1 MTESVNGETHI
12 TYFYRAHI
20 WENELIEL
28 LLSSGLERYLENFF
42 VVKPK
47 SREPKEEGEAETN
60 VYGMIDW
67 MCEHTDILSLFTV
80 EQKQLQHT
88 YYIGE
93 IKLQTQVDSGRD
105 WFDIKCTAVFGQ
117 FLIPFSRLY
126 HHILHGIRE
135 YVLPNGQVA
144 ILPEEWFARYYELIL
159 FGKREGETI
168 RLAHYYQ
175 QLVAHIIDS
184 DVDLTFQNQ
193 TISLLPPPRGM
204 LAQLRSY
211 QQQGFSW
218 LVYLLEHRFG
228 GCLADDMGLGK
239 TLQTIA
245 LLLYVAQRQNQ
256 TAAFPVS
263 LLVVPTSLLHN
274 WQNEIKRFAPTL
286 KYYAYS
292 GGKRIKSNDIEKIFH
307 RYHVVITTY
316 GTLRNDIE
324 FLRHCRF
331 EYLILDESQ
340 IAKNPESIV
349 YKAVKQIVA
358 EHKLVLTGTPIENSL
373 SDLWAQFDIINEGML
388 GTFSSF
394 KKAYIHPII
403 NKKSK
408 EKEEVLLKIISP
420 FLLRRTKEEVASELP
435 PLVEEVILCDMS
447 DEQKSWYEKER
458 SRIRNSLIE
467 NIVEHTNLSANRYSF
482 LALQGL
488 TRLRLLANHP
498 ILMDK
503 EFIGASG
510 KFEQVVMQLESLRAG
525 KHKALIFSAFVK
537 HLHLFSDYFDQQS
550 WKYAMLTGATV
561 DREKEITRFRE
572 RDDINCFFISL
583 KAGGLGLNL
592 TAADYVFILDPWWN
606 PAAEMQAVSRAHRIG
621 QEKNVMVYR
630 FISTDT
636 IEEKIVTL
644 QKEKSQLAATFIN
657 TNRIMHLSMK
667 EVDELLL

>member
-1 MTESVNGETHI
+1 M
-12 TYFYRAHI
+12 
-20 WENELIEL
+20 
-28 LLSSGLERYLENFF
+28 
-42 VVKPK
+42 
-47 SREPKEEGEAETN
+47 
-60 VYGMIDW
+60 
-67 MCEHTDILSLFTV
+67 
-80 EQKQLQHT
+80 
-88 YYIGE
+88 
-93 IKLQTQVDSGRD
+93 
-105 WFDIKCTAVFGQ
+105 
-117 FLIPFSRLY
+117 
-126 HHILHGIRE
+126 
-135 YVLPNGQVA
+135 
-144 ILPEEWFARYYELIL
+144 
-159 FGKREGETI
+159 
-168 RLAHYYQ
+168 
-175 QLVAHIIDS
+175 
-184 DVDLTFQNQ
+184 
-193 TISLLPPPRGM
+193 
-204 LAQLRSY
+204 
-211 QQQGFSW
+211 
-218 LVYLLEHRFG
+218 
-228 GCLADDMGLGK
+228 
-239 TLQTIA
+239 
-245 LLLYVAQRQNQ
+245 
-256 TAAFPVS
+256 
-263 LLVVPTSLLHN
+263 
-274 WQNEIKRFAPTL
+274 
-286 KYYAYS
+286 
-292 GGKRIKSNDIEKIFH
+292 
-307 RYHVVITTY
+307 
-316 GTLRNDIE
+316 
-324 FLRHCRF
+324 
-331 EYLILDESQ
+331 
-340 IAKNPESIV
+340 